1 MVDRQIDI
9 GRVNNRNN
17 IVQMID
23 VRCDGATA
31 SRNAHTTPNITI
43 SDALKRQQWPDSR
56 SKAESS
62 SKNLKPKRIMAV
74 RALSSPHVPSGR
86 VNQGQSI
93 ELKRQ
98 FGDNRNQTIQIVDT
112 TAKTI

>member
-9 GRVNNRNN
+9 GRMNNRNN

-23 VRCDGATA
+23 VRCDGTTDP
-31 SRNAHTTPNITI
+31 RNVHTTPTITI

-62 SKNLKPKRIMAV
+62 SKNLKPKRTMAV
-74 RALSSPHVPSGR
+74 RALSSPHVPSGC
-86 VNQGQSI
+86 VKQGQSI
-93 ELKRQ
+93 EFKCQ
-98 FGDNRNQTIQIVDT
+98 YGDDQHSDHPNC
-112 TAKTI
+112 

>member
-23 VRCDGATA
+23 VRCDGTTDP
-31 SRNAHTTPNITI
+31 RNVHTTPNITI

-62 SKNLKPKRIMAV
+62 NKNLKPKRAIAV
-74 RALSSPHVPSGR
+74 RALSSPQVPSGR
-86 VNQGQSI
+86 VKQGQTI
-93 ELKRQ
+93 GFECQ
-98 FGDNRNQTIQIVDT
+98 FGDDQHSDHPNC
-112 TAKTI
+112 